1 MSHLSIEPN
10 DPSRQRGDGRSDD
23 DHISIPR
30 LAALADEQPTADETT
45 HLTLCPDCARE
56 LAAHRSLLALASVER
71 EAMRLP
77 LSRWESLV
85 PALRA
90 DGLIRTP
97 AAGTRGGF
105 SFSAQR
111 MLQVAAALLLVA
123 GGAVLGRMSAG
134 ASIVPDVTSTASNR
148 IFDSVP
154 TAFASVQEAERLRNL
169 YRDGYQRAANYLAQH
184 DSARV
189 VGTPAVMRTRLS
201 ALDRVTRIT
210 QEALSDAPFDPV
222 LNDFLLNSYYQ
233 REETLRALNTVLP
246 QNVRLNS
253 F

>member
-1 MSHLSIEPN
+1 MLHLST
-10 DPSRQRGDGRSDD
+10 D
-23 DHISIPR
+23 R
-30 LAALADEQPTADETT
+30 LAALADERPTADEAA
-45 HLTLCPDCARE
+45 HLTVCVECARE
-56 LAAHRSLLALASVER
+56 VAAHRSLVALANVER

-77 LSRWESLV
+77 LTRWDTLA
-85 PALRA
+85 PALKA
-90 DGLIRTP
+90 DGLLRVP
-97 AAGTRGGF
+97 AQARGGF
-105 SFSAQR
+105 SFSPPR

-123 GGAVLGRMSAG
+123 GGALLGRMSVGAPLVPGETATPVAG
-134 ASIVPDVTSTASNR
+134 

-154 TAFASVQEAERLRNL
+154 TDFASVEQAERLRNV
-169 YRDGYQRAANYLAQH
+169 YRDGYQRASNYLSRH

-210 QEALSDAPFDPV
+210 REALNDAPFDPV

-233 REETLRALNTVLP
+233 REATLRELNTVLP

>member
-1 MSHLSIEPN
+1 MSHLSI
-10 DPSRQRGDGRSDD
+10 D
-23 DHISIPR
+23 R

-45 HLTLCPDCARE
+45 HLTICVECARE
-56 LAAHRSLLALASVER
+56 MAAHRSLLALASVER

-77 LSRWESLV
+77 LTRWDTLA

-90 DGLIRTP
+90 DGLVRTP
-97 AAGTRGGF
+97 AASQGRGF
-105 SFSAQR
+105 SFTPQR

-123 GGAVLGRMSAG
+123 GGTLLGRASAG
-134 ASIVPDVTSTASNR
+134 APIVPGEGSSAVST
-148 IFDSVP
+148 IFDSIP
-154 TAFASVQEAERLRNL
+154 TAFASVEEAERLRNL
-169 YRDGYQRAANYLAQH
+169 YRDGYQRASNFLAQK
-184 DSARV
+184 DSV
-189 VGTPAVMRTRLS
+189 SVPGTPAVMRTRLS

-210 QEALSDAPFDPV
+210 REALNDAPFDPV

-233 REETLRALNTVLP
+233 REATLRQLNTVLP

>member
-1 MSHLSIEPN
+1 MLHLST
-10 DPSRQRGDGRSDD
+10 D
-23 DHISIPR
+23 R
-30 LAALADEQPTADETT
+30 LAALADESPTADETT
-45 HLTLCPDCARE
+45 HLTICVDCARE
-56 LAAHRSLLALASVER
+56 VAAHRSLVALANVER

-77 LSRWESLV
+77 LTRWDTLA
-85 PALRA
+85 PALKA
-90 DGLIRTP
+90 DGLLRAP
-97 AAGTRGGF
+97 MPERGAV
-105 SFSAQR
+105 SISAQR

-123 GGAVLGRMSAG
+123 GGTLLGRMSAG
-134 ASIVPDVTSTASNR
+134 VPIVPGETTTPVAA
-148 IFDSVP
+148 IVDSVP
-154 TAFASVQEAERLRNL
+154 TDFASVEQAERLRNV
-169 YRDGYQRAANYLAQH
+169 YRDGYQRASNYLSRH

-210 QEALSDAPFDPV
+210 REALNDAPFDPV

-233 REETLRALNTVLP
+233 REATLRELNTVLP

>member
-1 MSHLSIEPN
+1 MLHLSI
-10 DPSRQRGDGRSDD
+10 D
-23 DHISIPR
+23 R
-30 LAALADEQPTADETT
+30 LAALADEQPTADEVA
-45 HLTLCPDCARE
+45 HLTLCAECARE
-56 LAAHRSLLALASVER
+56 VAAHRSLVAMANVER

-77 LSRWESLV
+77 LTRWDTLA
-85 PALRA
+85 PALKA
-90 DGLIRTP
+90 DGLLRMP
-97 AAGTRGGF
+97 VAARGQS

-123 GGAVLGRMSAG
+123 GGALLGRVSAG
-134 ASIVPDVTSTASNR
+134 APIVPGETSTPVAG

-154 TAFASVQEAERLRNL
+154 TDFASVEQAERLRNV
-169 YRDGYQRAANYLAQH
+169 YRDGYQRAANYLARH

-210 QEALSDAPFDPV
+210 REALNDAPFDPV

-233 REETLRALNTVLP
+233 REATLRELNTVLP

>member
-1 MSHLSIEPN
+1 MSHLSI
-10 DPSRQRGDGRSDD
+10 D
-23 DHISIPR
+23 R
-30 LAALADEQPTADETT
+30 LAALADEQPTTDETT
-45 HLTLCPDCARE
+45 HLTICAECARE
-56 LAAHRSLLALASVER
+56 MAAHRSLLALASVER

-77 LSRWESLV
+77 LTRWDTLA

-90 DGLIRTP
+90 DGLLRTP
-97 AAGTRGGF
+97 AASQRGGF
-105 SFSAQR
+105 SFTPQR
-111 MLQVAAALLLVA
+111 MLQVAAALLFVA
-123 GGAVLGRMSAG
+123 GGALLGRVSAG
-134 ASIVPDVTSTASNR
+134 APIVPGDATPAVSS

-154 TAFASVQEAERLRNL
+154 TAFASVQEAERFRNL

-210 QEALSDAPFDPV
+210 REALNDAPFDPV

-233 REETLRALNTVLP
+233 REATLRELNTVLP

>member
-1 MSHLSIEPN
+1 MSHLSI
-10 DPSRQRGDGRSDD
+10 D
-23 DHISIPR
+23 R
-30 LAALADEQPTADETT
+30 LAALADEPPTADEIT
-45 HLTLCPDCARE
+45 HLTICAECARE
-56 LAAHRSLLALASVER
+56 VAAHRSLLALATVER

-77 LSRWESLV
+77 LTRWETLA
-85 PALRA
+85 PALRS
-90 DGLIRTP
+90 DGLLRTP
-97 AAGTRGGF
+97 APSARGGF
-105 SFSAQR
+105 VVSAAR

-123 GGAVLGRMSAG
+123 GGTLLGRVSAG
-134 ASIVPDVTSTASNR
+134 APIVPNESTAGASV
-148 IFDSVP
+148 FDSVP
-154 TAFASVQEAERLRNL
+154 TAFASVEEAERLRNL

-184 DSARV
+184 DSGRV

-210 QEALSDAPFDPV
+210 REALNDAPFDPV

-233 REETLRALNTVLP
+233 REATLRELNTVLP

>member
-1 MSHLSIEPN
+1 MSHLSI
-10 DPSRQRGDGRSDD
+10 D
-23 DHISIPR
+23 R
-30 LAALADEQPTADETT
+30 LAALADEQPSADEMT
-45 HLTLCPDCARE
+45 HLTICAECSRE
-56 LAAHRSLLALASVER
+56 VAAHRSLVALANIER

-77 LSRWESLV
+77 LTRWDSLA

-90 DGLIRTP
+90 DGLLRTP
-97 AAGTRGGF
+97 APARGGF
-105 SFSAQR
+105 SFTPQR

-123 GGAVLGRMSAG
+123 GGALLGRVSAG
-134 ASIVPDVTSTASNR
+134 APIVPGEQSASMPG
-148 IFDSVP
+148 ILDAVP
-154 TAFASVQEAERLRNL
+154 TAFASVEEAERLRNL
-169 YRDGYQRAANYLAQH
+169 YRDGYQRASNYLAQN

-189 VGTPAVMRTRLS
+189 PGTPAVMRTRLS

-210 QEALSDAPFDPV
+210 REALNDAPFDPV

-233 REETLRALNTVLP
+233 REATLRELNTVLP